1 MRADISIENKYYSK
15 NGKEC
20 ARVLEISVPCSSLED
35 WNTLKGFIKGAIEAY
50 HDWQINGDE

>member
-35 WNTLKGFIKGAIEAY
+35 WNVLKGFIKGAIEAY
-50 HDWQINGDE
+50 HDW